1 MHKCDFLAFPRL
13 CVPVYIFIFILLLQS
28 VLPPNVCIVLLSLFC
43 LIIFHFWDI
52 LNWAI
57 IFSPLSTLHCSFLK
71 NICILNGLLFIY
83 CIYYSTVWRDY
94 RVPWKKNHH
103 NIYALNTHI
112 HVHISI
118 FWKKPKC
125 ICYHGPQGSNNI
137 CRENLCSSRLWTGF
151 LRATSRKHYPP
162 PCSSICPLTS
172 LWRPPSLSKLTSEL
186 DELV

>member
-1 MHKCDFLAFPRL
+1 MHKCDFLAFSRFFVL
-13 CVPVYIFIFILLLQS
+13 VYIFILILLLES

-43 LIIFHFWDI
+43 FIIFHFWDI

-57 IFSPLSTLHCSFLK
+57 IFSPFSPLPCVFSK

-83 CIYYSTVWRDY
+83 CTYYSTVWRDY
-94 RVPWKKNHH
+94 RVPWKKSHH

-118 FWKKPKC
+118 FLNPKC
-125 ICYHGPQGSNNI
+125 ICSHGPQGSNNI
-137 CRENLCSSRLWTGF
+137 CRENLCGSRLWTGF

-162 PCSSICPLTS
+162 PRSSICPLTS
-172 LWRPPSLSKLTSEL
+172 LCRPPFSS
-186 DELV
+186 